1 MGKLSDDLLQ
11 TFTKKSVD
19 EYKIYNDQNIL
30 TNKEH
35 SFSVGYCC
43 GAFEGIILTYNT
55 LNDIIE
61 ISQKNAQKSTGI
73 EKKKCEAQT
82 KVLLAFQ
89 SILDKLLEDYAE
101 DEEY

>member
-1 MGKLSDDLLQ
+1 MGKLSDDLMQ
-11 TFTKKSVD
+11 SFSEKSVD
-19 EYKIYNDQNIL
+19 EYKIYNDQNIIKD
-30 TNKEH
+30 KEH

-43 GAFEGIILTYNT
+43 GAFEGIVLVYNT

-61 ISQKNAQKSTGI
+61 ISQKNFQKSTGV

-82 KVLLAFQ
+82 KALLAFQ